1 VNIGESEKGRRTQ
14 AQRRASTRRALLDA
28 ARSLFAEKGYHGTAA
43 EEIVGRAGL
52 TRGALYHHFEDKK
65 DLFRVVVD
73 EMESEI
79 DEEIEAAERAES
91 DLPEAVLAGY
101 RAFIDAVLDPEMR
114 RTFFLDG
121 YSVLGW
127 EWREIDAR
135 HAVGKI
141 EEGLEALIAE
151 GHMEPQPVKPLARLI
166 NGALLEAA
174 FFVAVSDDPAAA
186 RDEAWDGMERLVRG
200 LMYHRSRARER
211 NELPSERRP

>member
-1 VNIGESEKGRRTQ
+1 MDVNSSDKGRRTQ

-28 ARSLFAEKGYHGTAA
+28 ARSLFAEKGYHGAAA

-52 TRGALYHHFEDKK
+52 TRGALYHHFEDKR

-73 EMESEI
+73 EMEGEI
-79 DEEIEAAERAES
+79 DEEIEAAERAQS
-91 DLPEAVLAGY
+91 GLPEAVMAGY

-114 RTFFLDG
+114 RTFFLEG
-121 YSVLGW
+121 PSVLGW

-141 EEGLEALIAE
+141 EEGLESLIAQ
-151 GHMEPQPVKPLARLI
+151 GFMEPQPVRPLARLI

-174 FFVAVSDDPAAA
+174 FFVAASEDPETA
-186 RDEAWDGMERLVRG
+186 RDEAWGAMERLVSG
-200 LMYHRSRARER
+200 LMSRRSTA
-211 NELPSERRP
+211 

>member
-1 VNIGESEKGRRTQ
+1 MNVSSDDKGRRTW
-14 AQRRASTRRALLDA
+14 AERTAATRRALLDA
-28 ARSLFAEKGYHGTAA
+28 ARSLFAEKGYHGAAA

-73 EMESEI
+73 EMEGEI
-79 DEEIEAAERAES
+79 DEEIEAAERAQPG
-91 DLPEAVLAGY
+91 LPEAVMAGY

-121 YSVLGW
+121 PSVLGW

-151 GHMEPQPVKPLARLI
+151 GFVEPQPIGPLARLI
-166 NGALLEAA
+166 NGTLLEAA
-174 FFVAVSDDPAAA
+174 FFVAASEDPEAA
-186 RDEAWDGMERLVRG
+186 RDEVWGAMERLVGG
-200 LMYHRSRARER
+200 LM
-211 NELPSERRP
+211 RRPSAQR

>member
-1 VNIGESEKGRRTQ
+1 MNVNESKERRTQ
-14 AQRRASTRRALLDA
+14 AERRAATRRALLDA

-43 EEIVGRAGL
+43 EEIVQRAGL
-52 TRGALYHHFEDKK
+52 TRGALYHHFEGKK
-65 DLFRVVVD
+65 DLFRAVVD

-79 DEEIEAAERAES
+79 DEEIEAAERAQS
-91 DLPEAVLAGY
+91 GLPEAVTAGY
-101 RAFIDAVLDPEMR
+101 RAFLDAVLDPEMK

-121 YSVLGW
+121 PSVLGW

-151 GHMEPQPVKPLARLI
+151 GLMEPQPISPLARLI

-174 FFVAVSDDPAAA
+174 FFVTASDDPEAA
-186 RDEAWDGMERLVRG
+186 RDEVWGSMERLVGG
-200 LMYHRSRARER
+200 LMNHRS
-211 NELPSERRP
+211 